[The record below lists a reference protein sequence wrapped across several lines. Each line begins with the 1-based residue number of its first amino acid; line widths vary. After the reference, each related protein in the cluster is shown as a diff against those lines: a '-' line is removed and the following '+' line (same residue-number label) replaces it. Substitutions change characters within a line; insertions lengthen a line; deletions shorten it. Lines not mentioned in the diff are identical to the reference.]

1 MPGTPSS
8 QETINA
14 TAIATVI
21 SVVLVPIYHKLI
33 KPKFNKKVDDNKKD
47 DDATA
52 PSRRGRLSRRPSVL
66 EELTSVPLVLRVLL
80 WLQSFQG
87 LVMWLAPR

>member
-21 SVVLVPIYHKLI
+21 SVGLVPIYHKLI
-33 KPKFNKKVDDNKKD
+33 KPKFNKVIPDTKKD

-52 PSRRGRLSRRPSVL
+52 PRRGRLSRRPSVL

-80 WLQSFQG
+80 WLQTFQG

>member
-14 TAIATVI
+14 TAIATII

-33 KPKFNKKVDDNKKD
+33 KPKFNKVEDTKKD